1 MFEYTMVGPN
11 NNFPLPADS
20 NMIEIEKLQFR
31 YPRSDFHLQ
40 IESLSVEPAEKVAVV
55 GPSGSGKTTLLNLT
69 AGIAKPDSGTIR
81 VGDQAVSTLSDAERR
96 DFRAANIGMVFQQF
110 ELVEYLNV
118 LDNILLPFA
127 LNESLAREHRSPQ
140 GRARQA
146 RELAQSVGLDSKLKR
161 RPHQLSQGEQQR
173 VAICRALIT
182 NPQLILADEPTGN
195 LDPKNKRLILDLIFN
210 QSAAKEQS
218 LIVVTHDRGIL
229 DGFDRVI
236 DFEQF
241 YVDVAEGLKADLQSA
256 GGEVAS

>member
-1 MFEYTMVGPN
+1 
-11 NNFPLPADS
+11 
-20 NMIEIEKLQFR
+20 MIEIEKLQFR

-40 IESLSVEPAEKVAVV
+40 IAALKIEAAEKVAVV
-55 GPSGSGKTTLLNLT
+55 GPSGSGKTTLLNLI
-69 AGIAKPDSGTIR
+69 AGIVTPDSGTIR
-81 VGDQAVSTLSDAERR
+81 VGDQTVAGSNGSMNDAQRR

-127 LNESLAREHRSPQ
+127 INESLDREHRSQQ
-140 GRARQA
+140 GRAEQA
-146 RELAQSVGLDSKLKR
+146 RELAQSVGLDSKLRR

-195 LDPKNKRLILDLIFN
+195 LDPKNKRLILDLIFS
-210 QSAAKEQS
+210 QSAANDQS

-236 DFEQF
+236 DFENF
-241 YVDVAEGLKADLQSA
+241 YIDGTGDSAGDSKADLQST
-256 GGEVAS
+256 GEVSS